1 MSIFKKK
8 GGFEGALTKRDCH
21 RTAWRVML
29 GHRFG
34 NSLEAMYGTGVGYAM
49 MPALRKLYKGKDE
62 ELKEA
67 MDRHLLPYI
76 SEMSLGNCIMG
87 AALAMEEEIAAGSE
101 GIDGDDVITLK
112 SSLMG
117 PFAGFGDSLLWSTY
131 APVVRTVFIPF
142 ALGGSVLAA
151 LLMEPFIRFSACLAS
166 IWSFDLGYK
175 MGKRSLIALLR
186 GGWMK
191 KLMAGAG
198 VMGMFMLGAYCKL
211 NLALSIASET
221 LGGAISIQ
229 EKLDGILPG
238 LLPFVLM
245 MGVYSYFEKGG
256 KYLRLIIITLVACL
270 VGAFLGIV

>member
-1 MSIFKKK
+1 MS
-8 GGFEGALTKRDCH
+8 
-21 RTAWRVML
+21 
-29 GHRFG
+29 
-34 NSLEAMYGTGVGYAM
+34 
-49 MPALRKLYKGKDE
+49 GK
-62 ELKEA
+62 
-67 MDRHLLPYI
+67 Y
-76 SEMSLGNCIMG
+76 
-87 AALAMEEEIAAGSE
+87 
-101 GIDGDDVITLK
+101 
-112 SSLMG
+112 
-117 PFAGFGDSLLWSTY
+117 
-131 APVVRTVFIPF
+131 
-142 ALGGSVLAA
+142 
-151 LLMEPFIRFSACLAS
+151 
-166 IWSFDLGYK
+166 LGYK

-198 VMGMFMLGAYCKL
+198 VMGMFMLGAMGSSYCKL